1 MLDELDS
8 KRQMTTI
15 QAESRGLDGADHMT
29 TDQHKKHREMAVR
42 GKYQRLY
49 AHLCELKST
58 GVEDHLW
65 RNRGHTRLLAAKC
78 CTGLS
83 GPGGQIREDFSGRA
97 QALAWTAAGWKTS
110 KVDMHAETLVFKRVN
125 EAEPRRRPTIDEIL
139 PARSVGG
146 WPEGLTLSRE
156 DIYEDG
162 I

>member
-1 MLDELDS
+1 
-8 KRQMTTI
+8 
-15 QAESRGLDGADHMT
+15 MT

-49 AHLCELKST
+49 AHLCELKVQEWKTTFGEIEGILGFS
-58 GVEDHLW
+58 LPS
-65 RNRGHTRLLAAKC
+65 AARDFRPWWANQK
-78 CTGLS
+78 
-83 GPGGQIREDFSGRA
+83 DFSGRA

-125 EAEPRRRPTIDEIL
+125 EAEPRCRPTIDEIL